1 MSLLDVLG
9 SGEASSVSL
18 VGQCH
23 DSAKGLSGKWQL
35 YPLSIFYIYFLEKA
49 LHSVWMLCNEVAV
62 NITAAFLAP
71 EISTMHFPPFTSVF

>member
-9 SGEASSVSL
+9 SGEASSVSS

-35 YPLSIFYIYFLEKA
+35 YPLSIFYKYFSGKGA
-49 LHSVWMLCNEVAV
+49 SVGMVCNEVAV
-62 NITAAFLAP
+62 NIAAAFLAP

>member
-1 MSLLDVLG
+1 MRQSFRSCGDARMSLLDVLG

-35 YPLSIFYIYFLEKA
+35 YPLSIFYIYFSGKGA
-49 LHSVWMLCNEVAV
+49 SFSVDAV
-62 NITAAFLAP
+62 
-71 EISTMHFPPFTSVF
+71 